1 MSIYNVHPTQITGV
15 SASDLLQIEGLL
27 LHAELNVSDALGQI
41 LISQN
46 QPIPTGETGRALV
59 DTGASVC
66 GVDEAAAV
74 RLGLQPVGQTN
85 ISGVAGS
92 RIHNI
97 YVAKVTFP
105 GTPIPALDLTLAGLD
120 LAGQKLLLLIGRDI
134 LRFCV
139 LIYNGPLGCYTLA
152 F

>member
-1 MSIYNVHPTQITGV
+1 MPIYNVHPIQLAGA
-15 SASDLLQIEGLL
+15 SAPDLLQVQGLL
-27 LHAELNVSDALGQI
+27 LHAEVNVTDALGQA

-46 QPIPTGETGRALV
+46 QPIPTAATGRALV

-66 GVDEAAAV
+66 AIDEAAAL
-74 RLGLQPVGQTN
+74 RLGLQPVGQMN
-85 ISGVAGS
+85 VSGIAGS
-92 RIHNI
+92 RIHNV

-105 GTPIPALDLTLAGLD
+105 GTPIPALDLTLAGSD
-120 LAGQKLLLLIGRDI
+120 LAGQQLLLLIGRDI
-134 LRFCV
+134 LRSCV